1 MRASAEDDEQGA
13 MLRTQRSDHDAR
25 LDESFDVDS
34 PGGSSARRQEEEPTL
49 RPRKGTHLFSSDA
62 KKQGRGAKSAD
73 SYGHADNVFASERT
87 LSRLTE
93 MGSMEYLEPQRSRW
107 EEARLG
113 GRHAVRR

>member
-1 MRASAEDDEQGA
+1 MRQGEDGGST
-13 MLRTQRSDHDAR
+13 LRVSER
-25 LDESFDVDS
+25 
-34 PGGSSARRQEEEPTL
+34 GGSSGRSTTMFVNAEGKEAEWSATGMPGVSL
-49 RPRKGTHLFSSDA
+49 A
-62 KKQGRGAKSAD
+62 EQGRGAKSAD

-93 MGSMEYLEPQRSRW
+93 MGSMEYLESQRSRW